1 MSTIEEQIKELEDEI
16 KNTPYNKSTQHH
28 IGKLKAKV
36 AKLRDEMEKRRVQRI
51 GTGQV
56 DKGYGIK
63 KSGNAT
69 VAIVGFPST
78 GKSTL
83 LNKITDADSE
93 VGAYQFTTLNVI
105 PGVMEFKGAKIQILD
120 MPGLLKG
127 ASAGKGRGREVIA
140 AARSSDLVI
149 LMVDVYSYD
158 INVLE
163 RELYRSGIRLN
174 QRPADI
180 NISKRAR
187 GGLDIH
193 TTVKLTHLDEDMVAS
208 ILSEYGFI
216 NADVVVRTD
225 INDDQL
231 IDYIRGNRVY
241 IPAIAVLNKIDVI
254 SKRDLNVILKSL
266 SEWNVVPIS
275 ADKDK
280 GLGKLKEVV
289 YNTLDFIRLYMK
301 PQSGKTDYKEPLV
314 IKSGS
319 DVGMVCDTIHRSFRK
334 NFRYAQVWGKS
345 AKFPGQV
352 VGLNHELKD
361 QDVITIVVKKM

>member
-1 MSTIEEQIKELEDEI
+1 MSSIEEQIQDLEEEI

-36 AKLRDEMEKRRVQRI
+36 AKLRDEMEKRRTQRI

-56 DKGYGIK
+56 DKGYGVK

-83 LNKITDADSE
+83 LNQITDADSE

-105 PGVMEFKGAKIQILD
+105 PGLMEYKGAKIQILD

-127 ASAGKGRGREVIA
+127 ASKGKGRGREVIA
-140 AARSSDLVI
+140 AARSSDLAL

-158 INVLE
+158 INVLVK
-163 RELYRSGIRLN
+163 ELYSSGIRLN
-174 QRPADI
+174 QRPA
-180 NISKRAR
+180 NIVITKRPK
-187 GGLDIH
+187 GGLDIN
-193 TTVKLTHLDEDMVAS
+193 TTVKLTHLDEDMIAS

-216 NADVVVRTD
+216 NADVVIRTD

-231 IDYIRGNRVY
+231 IDYIRGNRIY
-241 IPAIAVLNKIDVI
+241 IPAIAVLNKIDLV
-254 SKRDLNVILKSL
+254 SKKDLNMIINHLDD
-266 SEWNVVPIS
+266 WDVVPIS
-275 ADKDK
+275 ADKNK
-280 GLGKLKEVV
+280 GVNRLKKTLYDKLK
-289 YNTLDFIRLYMK
+289 FIRLYMK
-301 PQSGKTDYKEPLV
+301 PQRGKTDYEEPLV

-334 NFRYAQVWGKS
+334 NFRYAQVWGRS

-352 VGLNHELKD
+352 VGLNHGLKD